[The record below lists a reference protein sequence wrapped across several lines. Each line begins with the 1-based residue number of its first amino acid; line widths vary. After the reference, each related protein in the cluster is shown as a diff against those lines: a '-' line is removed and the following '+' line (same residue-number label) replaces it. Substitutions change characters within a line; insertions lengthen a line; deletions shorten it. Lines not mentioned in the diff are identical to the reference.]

1 MTEAFPDKEPSPLQ
15 ISLPPRTVLRMIG
28 PDRTRFLSGQI
39 TQDVS
44 LATETEATYTCILNA
59 KGHLDGVCHLRVYED
74 SYLLDA
80 PLALREPLMA
90 RLERYVIADD
100 VEIFDESD
108 DWIITHLLAYPD
120 YPRAALTWE
129 TTRLGERGLD
139 IFSRSNIS
147 IEGITVA
154 TEQHHEWLRVSRGIP
169 EWGFELHSGQMPREA
184 DLEDNTVSY
193 DKGCYIGQEVISRM
207 KRSGRARQYLTQ
219 FLVPPDTS
227 TPCLLYSDGIEAGQ
241 ITSMTSIKRSEQGHL
256 ALGFRR
262 RKFMDVESFSLLPE
276 GDSSVNERVGV
287 YTP

>member
-120 YPRAALTWE
+120 YPAAALTWE

-169 EWGFELHSGQMPREA
+169 EWGFELHPGQMPREA

-193 DKGCYIGQEVISRM
+193 DKG
-207 KRSGRARQYLTQ
+207 
-219 FLVPPDTS
+219 
-227 TPCLLYSDGIEAGQ
+227 
-241 ITSMTSIKRSEQGHL
+241 
-256 ALGFRR
+256 
-262 RKFMDVESFSLLPE
+262 
-276 GDSSVNERVGV
+276 
-287 YTP
+287 